1 MHESSCFEALGA
13 PVDRYRPVAPERT
26 RGSAGVNLVGSLRE
40 VARTKITVL
49 VTLWAEFSQLAGLL
63 NELDLRL
70 LVVDGRRVLNPESFA
85 HYEGIGR

>member
-40 VARTKITVL
+40 VAGTKITVL

-85 HYEGIGR
+85 HYERIGR